1 MIRATVILAPADQ
14 GGEVIGASL
23 IKLLDFRITLLFD
36 QGLVNFK
43 AAEIAVGI
51 VSEVL
56 DADLQPSFQ
65 FDVVDD
71 VSGFQELELGVV
83 GNCPVPGYQEY
94 LVLTYSE
101 AIHKLGL
108 EVVRV
113 GDAIFRRLNDPCF
126 PRIAELQELG

>member
-43 AAEIAVGI
+43 AAEITVGI
-51 VSEVL
+51 VGEVL
-56 DADLQPSFQ
+56 DADLQPGFQ
-65 FDVVDD
+65 LDIVDD
-71 VSGFQELELGVV
+71 VSGFQFFKLGVV
-83 GNCPVPGYQEY
+83 DYCSVPGNQEY
-94 LVLTYSE
+94 LFLTHSE

-108 EVVRV
+108 EVVTV